1 MMQKPPSPGREFH
14 RPKRI
19 APFLSAALVLL
30 AACWSSGIT
39 DEEGSEGEVNVTVT
53 LRMRGTHA
61 NLGPID
67 AHVLVY
73 SGAAPLDRVAATLS
87 GSEVCSFGSAT
98 TASCTVSVP
107 RGSVVTLLA
116 TEGRSGI
123 ADVVRSEQPADT
135 AHTGSFVEF
144 VRWTTCPTEIGPGAC
159 AFNAEQ
165 DQTVGAEYDPMTQVV
180 VYQVGTAYFDYL
192 VSAPKPSLRVP
203 LEQRNVLDGRGC
215 SLMVRTPP
223 VLQPCTALVKAGATP
238 VRRITAYVTRS
249 SEFYLSTYPGQSTT
263 LKEWGAQCAVYFYPN
278 GCAIVLGSQPDSTG
292 KSVRVTLWYD
302 FWQCSTGPEEQD
314 IAGLNCTLVKP

>member
-1 MMQKPPSPGREFH
+1 MLF
-14 RPKRI
+14 
-19 APFLSAALVLL
+19 

-39 DEEGSEGEVNVTVT
+39 DEESEGEVNVTVT
-53 LRMRGTHA
+53 MRMRGTHA
-61 NLGPID
+61 NLGAID

-73 SGAAPLDRVAATLS
+73 SGTVPLDRAAATVS
-87 GSEVCSFGSAT
+87 GSQDCSFGST
-98 TASCTVSVP
+98 TAASCTFSVP

-123 ADVVRSEQPADT
+123 ADEVRAEQPGDT
-135 AHTGSFVEF
+135 THTGSFVEF
-144 VRWTTCPTEIGPGAC
+144 VRWTSCPVEVGPGAC
-159 AFNAEQ
+159 AFEAEE

-192 VSAPKPSLRVP
+192 ISAPKPSLRVP
-203 LEQRNVLDGRGC
+203 LEQRNALDGRGC
-215 SLMVRTPP
+215 TLMVRNPP
-223 VLQPCTALVKAGATP
+223 VLQPCTGLVKAGATP

-278 GCAIVLGSQPDSTG
+278 GCGIVLGSLPDSTG

-302 FWQCSTGPEEQD
+302 FWQCSTGPEESD
-314 IAGLNCTLVKP
+314 ITGLNCSLIKP